1 MILRRK
7 KLLKSTCKKE
17 VLSSNISSKDALQL
31 ISTMI
36 EERESQKS
44 NLLEN
49 FTVGYLEE
57 MLKSTTKSIARDV
70 VSTLLPTDQA
80 GVLLTLVK
88 RSSEKSRM
96 RSREMNDS
104 QNDKDNDDDSDSLKD
119 VQKDEE
125 INNKINS
132 NFNPSDPY
140 NEGEILG
147 MDQSS
152 SIVKLPPATQKPKKN
167 VKEGSSQSLRNSMK
181 IRSNSSR
188 PNSKGL

>member
-1 MILRRK
+1 
-7 KLLKSTCKKE
+7 
-17 VLSSNISSKDALQL
+17 
-31 ISTMI
+31 MI

-70 VSTLLPTDQA
+70 VSTLLPSDQA
-80 GVLLTLVK
+80 GVLLTLAK
-88 RSSEKSRM
+88 RSSEKSRLK
-96 RSREMNDS
+96 SREINES
-104 QNDKDNDDDSDSLKD
+104 SNDKDNDGSGSEKDS
-119 VQKDEE
+119 QNKDEVDK
-125 INNKINS
+125 KINS

-147 MDQSS
+147 LNQSSS

-167 VKEGSSQSLRNSMK
+167 AKEGSSQQSLRNSMK